1 MKSKILKKFISI
13 FKKGKNTL
21 SKSCNSVLIDWASFQ
36 GDVGY
41 KIRDKKVF
49 INALFHSSFS
59 NSLKDNDFQS
69 NERLEFLGDGVLNL
83 AIGEFLYRR
92 YPESSE
98 GELTKMRS
106 VLVSQKVLA
115 KKGQELNLGRY
126 VILGPG
132 EEKTGGRKKGSILAD
147 TLEAVIG
154 AIYLERGPKSA
165 KKFIERNILNE
176 YQIILSGFDVKN
188 YKGELLEYCQQN
200 HIKIPKYNLK
210 EERGAEHLKTYTIEV
225 KIGKEI
231 LGIGKGSSKKEAE
244 QKASE
249 SALKNLKVI

>member
-1 MKSKILKKFISI
+1 MKSKILEKFISI
-13 FKKGKNTL
+13 FKKEKNTL
-21 SKSCNSVLIDWASFQ
+21 SKSYNSVLIDWASFQ

-106 VLVSQKVLA
+106 VLASQKVLA

-210 EERGAEHLKTYTIEV
+210 EERGAEHLKTYIIEV
-225 KIGKEI
+225 KIKGEV
-231 LGIGKGSSKKEAE
+231 LGIGEGPSKKEAE
-244 QKASE
+244 QKAAE
-249 SALKNLKVI
+249 MALRNLKVI

>member
-1 MKSKILKKFISI
+1 M
-13 FKKGKNTL
+13 
-21 SKSCNSVLIDWASFQ
+21 LIDWKSFQ
-36 GDVGY
+36 GDIGY

-49 INALFHSSFS
+49 INALIHSSFS
-59 NSLKDNDFQS
+59 NSHKDYDFQS

-92 YPESSE
+92 FPGNSE

-132 EEKTGGRKKGSILAD
+132 EEKTGGREKDSILAD

-165 KKFIERNILNE
+165 KKFIEKNILNE

-210 EERGAEHLKTYTIEV
+210 EERGAEHLKIYIMEV
-225 KIGKEI
+225 KIKGEV
-231 LGIGKGSSKKEAE
+231 LGIGEGPNKKEAE
-244 QKASE
+244 QKAAE
-249 SALKNLKVI
+249 MALRNLKII

>member
-1 MKSKILKKFISI
+1 MAFKILKKFVSI
-13 FKKGKNTL
+13 FEKGKNIP
-21 SKSCNSVLIDWASFQ
+21 SESGNSVLVDWTSFQ
-36 GDVGY
+36 GDMGY

-49 INALFHSSFS
+49 VNALLHSSYS
-59 NSLKDNDFQS
+59 NSLKDYDFQS

-92 YPESSE
+92 YPENSE

-106 VLVSQKVLA
+106 VLASQKVLA

-132 EEKTGGRKKGSILAD
+132 EEKTGGREKESILAN

-165 KKFIERNILNE
+165 KKFIEKNILNE
-176 YQIILSGFDVKN
+176 YQIILSGLDVKN

-210 EERGAEHLKTYTIEV
+210 EERGAEHLKIYIIEV
-225 KIGKEI
+225 KIKGEVF
-231 LGIGKGSSKKEAE
+231 GIGEGSSKKEAE
-244 QKASE
+244 QKAAE
-249 SALKNLKVI
+249 MALKNLRII

>member
-1 MKSKILKKFISI
+1 MSFKTLKKFISI
-13 FKKGKNTL
+13 FKRGKNIP
-21 SKSCNSVLIDWASFQ
+21 SKSCNSMLIDWTSFQ
-36 GDVGY
+36 GDIGY
-41 KIRDKKVF
+41 KIKDKKAFV
-49 INALFHSSFS
+49 NALLHSSFS
-59 NSLKDNDFQS
+59 NSHKDDDFQS

-92 YPESSE
+92 FPGNSE

-106 VLVSQKVLA
+106 VLASQKVLA

-132 EEKTGGRKKGSILAD
+132 EEKTGGREKDSILAD

-165 KKFIERNILNE
+165 KKFIEKNILNE

-188 YKGELLEYCQQN
+188 YKGELIEYCQQN
-200 HIKIPKYNLK
+200 HIRIPKYNLK
-210 EERGAEHLKTYTIEV
+210 EERGAEHLKIYIMEV
-225 KIGKEI
+225 KIKGEV
-231 LGIGKGSSKKEAE
+231 LGIGEGPNKKEAE
-244 QKASE
+244 QKAAE
-249 SALKNLKVI
+249 MALRNLKII